1 MSRLQ
6 SNGRT
11 HAPARAWRLA
21 ATMAATLALVACQSV
36 PTASSGA
43 AGSAVQAVAAAP
55 VLRQDAFTGI
65 YEVAVAPALGAVY
78 VASTPSFD
86 AASPGYVQR
95 LDARSLQLLQ
105 TVQLPRRA
113 FALGLNRVTNT
124 LYVGNT
130 LDGSL
135 TVVDA
140 TTGLVKGEIQLGVA
154 EKKADGKE
162 SMPHTR
168 KVIVDEKHNRVFVT
182 SPGQP
187 GLVWIV
193 DGAKGQVTH
202 TIRSE
207 GIWTAGAAY
216 DAAANRLYVS
226 QGGVHEI
233 LAIDPDAGQVVGRF
247 STGDS
252 QGNTAQDSKHFFLNL
267 ALDAKGQRL
276 ISTDSNTGQLY
287 IFDIASAK
295 LLKTVPIGM
304 GALDVAYNPQRNEIY
319 ATHRGVSRSQ
329 PEGTGAVTVVD
340 GASYAVKRT
349 IDLPVHPNSLAVTP
363 DGDTLYVTVKTTRSD
378 KHPAFRKDARESL
391 VRIDLR

>member
-1 MSRLQ
+1 MS
-6 SNGRT
+6 SN
-11 HAPARAWRLA
+11 PSNLSARSRGWRLGA
-21 ATMAATLALVACQSV
+21 LMAATLTLVACQSG
-36 PTASSGA
+36 PSAHHGA
-43 AGSAVQAVAAAP
+43 ATSLQSIRAAP
-55 VLRQDAFTGI
+55 TLRQDQFKGI
-65 YEVAVAPALGAVY
+65 YEIALAPASATVF
-78 VASTPSFD
+78 VATTPGLE
-86 AASPGYVQR
+86 AGSPGYVHR
-95 LDARSLQLLQ
+95 LDARSLQVLQ

-140 TTGLVKGEIQLGVA
+140 TTGAIRGQIQLGIA

-162 SMPHTR
+162 SLPHTR

-187 GLVWIV
+187 GIVWIV
-193 DGAKGQVTH
+193 DGASGTLTH
-202 TIRSE
+202 TLRSE

-226 QGGVHEI
+226 QGGMHEI
-233 LAIDPDAGQVVGRF
+233 LSIDPDAGQVVGRF

-252 QGNTAQDSKHFFLNL
+252 TGNTAKESKHFFLNL
-267 ALDAKGQRL
+267 ALDAQGQRL
-276 ISTDSNTGQLY
+276 FGTDATTGQVY
-287 IFDIASAK
+287 VFDIASGTVV
-295 LLKTVPIGM
+295 KTVALGV
-304 GALDVAYNPQRNEIY
+304 GALDVAWNPQRNEIY
-319 ATHRGVSRSQ
+319 ATHRGVTRTQ
-329 PEGTGAVTVVD
+329 AEGSGAVTVID
-340 GASYAVKRT
+340 GASYAVKRV

-363 DGDTLYVTVKTTRSD
+363 DGATLYVTVKAPHSD
-378 KHPAFRKDARESL
+378 KHPAFRKDGLESV

>member
-1 MSRLQ
+1 MSRM
-6 SNGRT
+6 RT
-11 HAPARAWRLA
+11 RPATAPFRQRTWRLGATLA
-21 ATMAATLALVACQSV
+21 AALALVACQSG
-36 PTASSGA
+36 PSLQAASPGA
-43 AGSAVQAVAAAP
+43 AAVSAAP
-55 VLRQDAFTGI
+55 VLRQDVFQGI
-65 YEVAVAPALGAVY
+65 YEVAVAPGTGTVF

-86 AASPGYVQR
+86 AAAPGYVHR
-95 LDARSLQLLQ
+95 LDARTLQPLQ

-113 FALGLNRVTNT
+113 FALGLNTVTNT

-140 TTGLVKGEIQLGVA
+140 ASGAVKGQIQLGVA

-187 GLVWIV
+187 GIVWIV
-193 DGAKGQVTH
+193 DGAKGQLTH

-207 GIWTAGAAY
+207 GIWTAGAVY

-252 QGNTAQDSKHFFLNL
+252 KGNTAPESKHFFLNL
-267 ALDAKGQRL
+267 ALDVKGQRL
-276 ISTDSNTGQLY
+276 FSTDSNTGQLY
-287 IFDIASAK
+287 VWDITSAK
-295 LLKTVPIGM
+295 LLKTVALGT

-319 ATHRGVSRSQ
+319 ATNRGVSREK
-329 PEGTGAVTVVD
+329 PEGTGALTVID
-340 GASYAVKRT
+340 GASYAVKRS
-349 IDLPVHPNSLAVTP
+349 IELPVHPNSLALTP
-363 DGDTLYVTVKTTRSD
+363 DGNTLYVSVKAPRE
-378 KHPAFRKDARESL
+378 KHPAFRKDGRESL

>member
-1 MSRLQ
+1 MSRSRSKL
-6 SNGRT
+6 STHTRT
-11 HAPARAWRLA
+11 WRLA
-21 ATMAATLALVACQSV
+21 ATVAATLALVACQSG
-36 PTASSGA
+36 PSALSGTAA
-43 AGSAVQAVAAAP
+43 ASQSASAAP
-55 VLRQDAFTGI
+55 VLRQDAFAGI
-65 YEVAVAPALGAVY
+65 YEVAVAPAAGAVF
-78 VASTPSFD
+78 VATAPSFD
-86 AASPGYVQR
+86 AASPGFVQR

-140 TTGLVKGEIQLGVA
+140 ASGIVKGQIQLGVA

-168 KVIVDEKHNRVFVT
+168 KVIVDEKRNRVFVT
-182 SPGQP
+182 SPGNP

-193 DGAKGQVTH
+193 DGAKGTLTH

-207 GIWTAGAAY
+207 GPWTVGAAY
-216 DAAANRLYVS
+216 DPAANRLYVS
-226 QGGVHEI
+226 QGGQHEI

-247 STGDS
+247 STGD
-252 QGNTAQDSKHFFLNL
+252 TASNKSDESKHFFLNL

-276 ISTDSNTGQLY
+276 ISTDSNTNQVY
-287 IFDIASAK
+287 VFDIASTK
-295 LLKTVPIGM
+295 LLKTIPIGM

-319 ATHRGVSRSQ
+319 ATNRGVSRTQ
-329 PEGTGAVTVVD
+329 PEGTGAVTVID
-340 GASYAVKRT
+340 GASYAIKRS

-363 DGDTLYVTVKTTRSD
+363 DGDTLYVTVKAARND
-378 KHPAFRKDARESL
+378 KHPAFRKDSRESL

>member
-1 MSRLQ
+1 MSRLR
-6 SNGRT
+6 SLGST
-11 HAPARAWRLA
+11 PVRAWRLA
-21 ATMAATLALVACQSV
+21 ATMAAALALVACQSV

-43 AGSAVQAVAAAP
+43 AASQAVAAAP
-55 VLRQDAFTGI
+55 VLRQDAFTGL
-65 YEVAVAPALGAVY
+65 YEVAVAPASGAVF
-78 VASTPSFD
+78 VASTPVFE
-86 AASPGYVQR
+86 AGSPGFVQR
-95 LDARSLQLLQ
+95 LDARTLQTVQ

-113 FALGLNRVTNT
+113 FALGLNSVTNT

-135 TVVDA
+135 TAVDA
-140 TTGLVKGEIQLGVA
+140 SSGTVKGVIQLGVA
-154 EKKADGKE
+154 EKKEDGKE

-168 KVIVDEKHNRVFVT
+168 KVVVDEKNNRIFVT

-187 GLVWIV
+187 GIVWIV
-193 DGAKGQVTH
+193 DGAKGTLTH

-226 QGGVHEI
+226 QGGQHEI
-233 LAIDPDAGQVVGRF
+233 LAIDPDKGQVVGRF

-252 QGNTAQDSKHFFLNL
+252 TGNTAKESKHFFVNL

-276 ISTDSNTGQLY
+276 FGADSNTNQIY
-287 IFDIASAK
+287 VFDIASGK
-295 LLKTVPIGM
+295 QLKTIPAGM
-304 GALDVAYNPQRNEIY
+304 GTLDVAYNPQRNEIY
-319 ATHRGVSRSQ
+319 ATNRGVSREQ
-329 PEGTGAVTVVD
+329 PQGTGGVTVID
-340 GASYAVKRT
+340 GASYAVKRS

-363 DGDTLYVTVKTTRSD
+363 DGNTLYVSVKAPRGD
-378 KHPAFRKDARESL
+378 KHPAFRKDSRDSV

>member
-1 MSRLQ
+1 MFCKPSISLSR
-6 SNGRT
+6 SRT
-11 HAPARAWRLA
+11 CGLAVTAAAVLLLA
-21 ATMAATLALVACQSV
+21 ACQAGPSSS
-36 PTASSGA
+36 TAGA
-43 AGSAVQAVAAAP
+43 AAAAAAAAP
-55 VLRQDAFTGI
+55 VLRQDAFQGI
-65 YEVAVAPALGAVY
+65 YEVAVASATGTVF

-86 AASPGYVQR
+86 AASPGFVHR
-95 LDARSLQLLQ
+95 LDARTLQLLQ

-135 TVVDA
+135 TVLDA
-140 TTGLVKGEIQLGVA
+140 SSGLVKGQIQLGVA
-154 EKKADGKE
+154 ETKADGKE

-168 KVIVDEKHNRVFVT
+168 KVIVDEQRNRVFVT

-187 GLVWIV
+187 GIVWIV
-193 DGAKGQVTH
+193 DGATGTLTH

-226 QGGVHEI
+226 QGGLHEI
-233 LAIDPDAGQVVGRF
+233 LAIDPDRGQVVGRF

-252 QGNTAQDSKHFFLNL
+252 SGNTAKESKHFFLNL

-276 ISTDSNTGQLY
+276 FNTDSNTNQLY
-287 IFDIASAK
+287 VWDIASGKTLA
-295 LLKTVPIGM
+295 TVPLGA
-304 GALDVAYNPQRNEIY
+304 GALDVAWNPQRNEIY
-319 ATHRGVSRSQ
+319 ATHRGVSRTQ
-329 PEGTGAVTVVD
+329 PEGTGAVTVID
-340 GASYAVKRT
+340 GSSYAVKRR
-349 IDLPVHPNSLAVTP
+349 IELPVHPNSLAVTP
-363 DGDTLYVTVKTTRSD
+363 DGDTLYVTVKAPHGD
-378 KHPAFRKDARESL
+378 KHPAYRKDGHESL

>member
-1 MSRLQ
+1 VFV
-6 SNGRT
+6 
-11 HAPARAWRLA
+11 
-21 ATMAATLALVACQSV
+21 ATT
-36 PTASSGA
+36 PTFD
-43 AGSAVQAVAAAP
+43 AAAP
-55 VLRQDAFTGI
+55 GF
-65 YEVAVAPALGAVY
+65 
-78 VASTPSFD
+78 
-86 AASPGYVQR
+86 VQR
-95 LDARSLQLLQ
+95 LDARTLQPLQ

-113 FALGLNRVTNT
+113 FALGLNSVTNT

-140 TTGLVKGEIQLGVA
+140 TSGAVKGQIQLGVA

-187 GLVWIV
+187 GIVWIV
-193 DGAKGQVTH
+193 DGAKGQLTH

-233 LAIDPDAGQVVGRF
+233 LAIDPDAGQVVGRI

-252 QGNTAQDSKHFFLNL
+252 KGNTAQDSRHFFINL

-276 ISTDSNTGQLY
+276 FSVDSNTNQVY
-287 IFDIASAK
+287 VFDIASGKQLA
-295 LLKTVPIGM
+295 TVPLGT
-304 GALDVAYNPQRNEIY
+304 GALDVAYNPQRNELY
-319 ATHRGVSRSQ
+319 ATNRGVSREK
-329 PEGTGAVTVVD
+329 PEGTGALTVID
-340 GASYAVKRT
+340 GASYLVKRS

-363 DGDTLYVTVKTTRSD
+363 DGNTLYVSVKAPRGE
-378 KHPAFRKDARESL
+378 KHPAFRKDGRESL

>member
-1 MSRLQ
+1 MSRM
-6 SNGRT
+6 RIR
-11 HAPARAWRLA
+11 PATGPVCRRAWRLGATLA
-21 ATMAATLALVACQSV
+21 AALALVACQSG
-36 PTASSGA
+36 PSLHAASTGA
-43 AGSAVQAVAAAP
+43 AAIGAAP
-55 VLRQDAFTGI
+55 VLRQDAFQGI
-65 YEVAVAPALGAVY
+65 YEVAVAPATGTVF
-78 VASTPSFD
+78 VAATPSFD
-86 AASPGYVQR
+86 AASPGYVHR
-95 LDARSLQLLQ
+95 LDARTLQPLQ

-113 FALGLNRVTNT
+113 FALGLNSVTNT

-140 TTGLVKGEIQLGVA
+140 ASGAVRGQIQLGVA

-187 GLVWIV
+187 GVVWIV
-193 DGAKGQVTH
+193 DGAKGQLTH

-207 GIWTAGAAY
+207 GIWTAGAVY
-216 DAAANRLYVS
+216 DAAANRLYVG
-226 QGGVHEI
+226 QGGVHEV

-252 QGNTAQDSKHFFLNL
+252 KGNTAQDSKHFFLNL
-267 ALDAKGQRL
+267 ALDAQGQRL
-276 ISTDSNTGQLY
+276 FNTDSNTGQLY
-287 IFDIASAK
+287 VWDIASGK
-295 LLKTVPIGM
+295 LLKTVALGT

-319 ATHRGVSRSQ
+319 ATNRGVSREK
-329 PEGTGAVTVVD
+329 PEGTGALTVID
-340 GASYAVKRT
+340 GASYAVKRS

-363 DGDTLYVTVKTTRSD
+363 DGDTLYVSVKAPRE
-378 KHPAFRKDARESL
+378 KHPAFRKDGRESL

>member
-1 MSRLQ
+1 MP
-6 SNGRT
+6 SNFP
-11 HAPARAWRLA
+11 APSRAWRLG
-21 ATMAATLALVACQSV
+21 ATLAAALTLAACQSG
-36 PTASSGA
+36 PATHHHGATTAG
-43 AGSAVQAVAAAP
+43 QALASAP
-55 VLRQDAFTGI
+55 VLRQDLFQGI
-65 YEVAVAPALGAVY
+65 YEVAVAPSSGAVF
-78 VASTPSFD
+78 VATAPSFD
-86 AASPGYVQR
+86 ATSPGFVHR
-95 LDARSLQLLQ
+95 LDARTLQPLQ

-113 FALGLNRVTNT
+113 FALGLNSVTNT

-140 TTGLVKGEIQLGVA
+140 TSGQVKGQIQLGVA
-154 EKKADGKE
+154 EKAADGKE

-168 KVIVDEKHNRVFVT
+168 KVVIDEKHDRVFVT

-187 GLVWIV
+187 GIVWIV
-193 DGAKGQVTH
+193 DGAKGTLTH
-202 TIRSE
+202 TLRSE

-233 LAIDPDAGQVVGRF
+233 LAIDPDAGRVVGRF

-252 QGNTAQDSKHFFLNL
+252 TGNTAKESKHFFLNL

-276 ISTDSNTGQLY
+276 FSTDSNTSQVY
-287 IFDIASAK
+287 VFDIASGK
-295 LLKTVPIGM
+295 VVKTIALGL

-319 ATHRGVSRSQ
+319 ATHRGVSREK
-329 PEGTGAVTVVD
+329 PEGSGALTVID
-340 GASYAVKRT
+340 GASYAVKRR
-349 IDLPVHPNSLAVTP
+349 IELPVHPNSLAVTP
-363 DGDTLYVTVKTTRSD
+363 DGNTLYVSVKAPRGE
-378 KHPAFRKDARESL
+378 KHPAFRKDSRESL